1 MSRLVPRCLLAPL
14 IALAASQGLPV
25 PSHAQDYPNKP
36 IRLIV
41 PFPGGRT
48 DILARAFAARAI
60 LGQPVVVENI
70 PGASGAIDDRD
81 LPIASR

>member
-48 DILARAFAARAI
+48 DILARAFAARRNTRPA
-60 LGQPVVVENI
+60 GGRGEHPRRER
-70 PGASGAIDDRD
+70 SDRR
-81 LPIASR
+81 P